1 MKFAPENPSVEVE
14 KTTTVGIVGT
24 WNTTDKVKID
34 NEEVAALQDAVQDNK
49 LTLLGKKA
57 GTTKVEIFTQD
68 NRSRGSFEVSVYILA
83 STLKL
88 PHKNPLPHYRT
99 DITDQEE
106 YKRLIE
112 ERLVAYEKL
121 MVKLE
126 NLEKYPTD
134 KPYYSVQNRVYLNG
148 IDIVRDAKKF
158 YKEKKDT
165 ANIEEL
171 KNTYENLLF
180 FKKK

>member
-34 NEEVAALQDAVQDNK
+34 NEEVAALQGAVQDNK

-88 PHKNPLPHYRT
+88 PHKNP
-99 DITDQEE
+99 
-106 YKRLIE
+106 
-112 ERLVAYEKL
+112 
-121 MVKLE
+121 
-126 NLEKYPTD
+126 PT
-134 KPYYSVQNRVYLNG
+134 SL
-148 IDIVRDAKKF
+148 
-158 YKEKKDT
+158 
-165 ANIEEL
+165 
-171 KNTYENLLF
+171 
-180 FKKK
+180 